1 MSSTKTMNYSAFK
14 ASAQMSGGVT
24 KSPLLLSDRLLRQ
37 TTTAPNLLRNSA
49 RFNRLPTTLV
59 SPVTPNITPKVHRRP
74 LPGRALEP
82 LQSPQLIR
90 SQRLE
95 NNWNKNKCQVHSK
108 SPGSG
113 TSIESIVPKY
123 QLHNSQSSQNS
134 QNSLNSQNVNFPQK
148 RAYNVNKTSNKT
160 TNKIVSSSRVIK
172 EMAPI
177 ERKFGQ
183 YTKQTLKSTIS
194 TSSTSSASSSTKSFS
209 SKFPSGLP
217 FEDEFYHYRQ
227 QPRTNLHHHQR
238 HLGNSRSSIA
248 SDSFSNNSDDS
259 NPRRSSCDEYEDE
272 FARKPSNEPLY
283 VDFTMTGNAG
293 NTTVPKPSA
302 VKTTYKLKTTAQ
314 DNCFCEFESVR
325 NTQKCK
331 PVVYVAVASWVP
343 KCNAIT
349 AEPTAENSEYVE
361 FCL

>member
-59 SPVTPNITPKVHRRP
+59 SPITPNITPKVTRRP
-74 LPGRALEP
+74 AMPGKALEP

-123 QLHNSQSSQNS
+123 QLASPSSQNS
-134 QNSLNSQNVNFPQK
+134 QNSSFPQK

-160 TNKIVSSSRVIK
+160 TNKIVSSSRVINK
-172 EMAPI
+172 EMVPI

-293 NTTVPKPSA
+293 NAAQAVHKPSA

-325 NTQKCK
+325 TQKCK

-343 KCNAIT
+343 KCNAAT

-361 FCL
+361 FISF